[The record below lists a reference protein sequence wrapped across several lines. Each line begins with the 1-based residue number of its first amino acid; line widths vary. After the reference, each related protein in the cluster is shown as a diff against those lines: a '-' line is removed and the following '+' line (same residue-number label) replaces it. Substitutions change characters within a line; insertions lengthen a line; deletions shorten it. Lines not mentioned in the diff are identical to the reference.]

1 MSCMCILN
9 TILFTL
15 GDKKVVHVATP
26 HPAKKVSKTPADSK
40 QKEKALKSPADSKP
54 KEKVPK
60 TPGDSM
66 AKEKTPKTPAD
77 SKAKEKSPKSGSH
90 SCKSCSKYV
99 SLKAFI

>member
-1 MSCMCILN
+1 LN

-40 QKEKALKSPADSKP
+40 QKEKALKTPADSK
-54 KEKVPK
+54 
-60 TPGDSM
+60 

-99 SLKAFI
+99 ANVKAFI